1 MNKVMKSS
9 TPLGSRDL
17 IRAINHSI
25 VLNTI
30 KTNGLIDRAQV
41 ARLTGLSPATVTGI
55 TSDLIDTGLVVE
67 KAVGDSRG
75 GRPPIRLAINP
86 QGGYVVGIKLMED
99 HALGALTDLEAT
111 ILVKDSISLPDTT
124 AESAVSAM
132 ADLVRRLLATAHL
145 PAKKLIG
152 IGVGLA
158 GIVNFETGVLRQAAF
173 FNWRDLPLRDMLQTL
188 VQVPVYIDN
197 DVNTLTLAE
206 QWFGAGQNIDH
217 FLTLT
222 IGRGIGLGIVANGR
236 FYRGAGGGAGE
247 FGHILTDPNGP
258 PCTCGKNGCL
268 ETYVSYPALL
278 QAAQKA
284 HENGSIDHPVT
295 TISDLIALAE
305 SGNQAVREILARAGE
320 MIGRSA
326 ANLVTIFNPQLI
338 IIGGEGVRLGHW
350 LLDPIQDAVRKYTS
364 VALLEDCQV
373 RVEPWGDDAWARGA
387 ASLVLRDLFE
397 SPVHKEAAPLVIPV

>member
-1 MNKVMKSS
+1 MKSP
-9 TPLGSRDL
+9 TPLGNRDL

-30 KTNGLIDRAQV
+30 KTNGLIDRAQI

-55 TSDLIDTGLVVE
+55 TADLIDSGLVVE
-67 KAVGDSRG
+67 KTVGDSRG

-111 ILVKDSISLPDTT
+111 ILVKDSISLPDTR
-124 AESAVSAM
+124 AENAVSTM
-132 ADLVRRLLATAHL
+132 VDLVKRLLTTARL
-145 PAKKLIG
+145 PEKKLIG

-158 GIVNFETGVLRQAAF
+158 GIVNFETGILRQAAF
-173 FNWRDLPLRDMLQTL
+173 FDWRDLPLRDMLQAQS
-188 VQVPVYIDN
+188 QVPVYIDN

-222 IGRGIGLGIVANGR
+222 IGRGVGLGIVTNGR

-247 FGHILTDPNGP
+247 FGHTLIDPNGP

-278 QAAQKA
+278 QSAQAASQDGRLSQA
-284 HENGSIDHPVT
+284 PS
-295 TISDLIALAE
+295 TISALIAMAE
-305 SGNQAVREILARAGE
+305 AGNPVIQDILGRAGE
-320 MIGRSA
+320 LIGRSA
-326 ANLVTIFNPQLI
+326 ANLVNIFDPRLI
-338 IIGGEGVRLGHW
+338 IIGGEGVRLGPW
-350 LLDPIQDAVRKYTS
+350 LLDAVIDS
-364 VALLEDCQV
+364 VQRYASPSLLQDCQV

-397 SPVHKEAAPLVIPV
+397 SPVHRETAPLPIPA